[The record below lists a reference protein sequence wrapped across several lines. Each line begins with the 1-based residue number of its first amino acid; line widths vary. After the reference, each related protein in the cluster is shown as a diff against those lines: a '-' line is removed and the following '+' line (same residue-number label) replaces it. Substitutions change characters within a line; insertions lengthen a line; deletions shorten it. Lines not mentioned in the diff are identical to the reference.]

1 MSVALLKTN
10 NLVFNTCLK
19 VLVGFFI
26 FISTHAQVTTLE
38 DFENKN
44 GWNFIKS
51 DGVNLSL
58 SNEKGL
64 TGNAMRFDYDFTKG
78 TGYGGFQK
86 NISIDLP
93 ENYEITFWVKA
104 NSPANSFEIKFLDA
118 SGDNV
123 WWVNNRNYT
132 FPTEWTKIKIKKTT
146 YKLCL
151 GSK

>member
-58 SNEKGL
+58 SNEQGL

-86 NISIDLP
+86 
-93 ENYEITFWVKA
+93 E
-104 NSPANSFEIKFLDA
+104 
-118 SGDNV
+118 
-123 WWVNNRNYT
+123 
-132 FPTEWTKIKIKKTT
+132 
-146 YKLCL
+146 YKHRFA
-151 GSK
+151 